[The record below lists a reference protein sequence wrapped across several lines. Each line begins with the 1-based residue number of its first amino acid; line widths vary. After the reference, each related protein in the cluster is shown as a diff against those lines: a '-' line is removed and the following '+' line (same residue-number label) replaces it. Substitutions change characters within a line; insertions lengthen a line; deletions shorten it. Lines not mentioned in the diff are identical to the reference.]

1 MRYDL
6 SVIASWVEPCA
17 RVLDLGCGRGDL
29 LAHLREQKQ
38 VVGRGI
44 ELLEDKAEEAI
55 ARGLSV
61 LHGDLT
67 REIVDY
73 PDQSFDYVILSQ
85 TLQQVYDPAFIIR
98 EMLRVGRRGIVS
110 FPNFSHWGIR
120 LQLLFTGVAPVSRE
134 LPYGWHD
141 TPNIRVI
148 TLKDFRRFCRKEG
161 FAVER
166 EVAISTHHHE
176 ERGRQV
182 RLLPN
187 LLAAYG
193 IFLLSRKP
201 SA

>member
-6 SVIASWVEPCA
+6 SVIASWVEPGA

-29 LAHLREQKQ
+29 LAHLREHKQ

-44 ELLEDKAEEAI
+44 EISEDRAEEAI

-67 REIVDY
+67 REIADY
-73 PDQSFDYVILSQ
+73 PDQSFDHVILSQ
-85 TLQQVYDPAFIIR
+85 TLQQVYDPAVIIR

-120 LQLLFTGVAPVSRE
+120 MQLLLKGVAPVSRE
-134 LPYGWHD
+134 LPYGWFD

-148 TLKDFRRFCRKEG
+148 TLKDFRRFCRSEG

-166 EVAISTHHHE
+166 EVAISTHHHA
-176 ERGRQV
+176 ERGRRV

-193 IFLLSRKP
+193 IFLLSRK
-201 SA
+201 AAA

>member
-6 SVIASWVEPCA
+6 SVIASWVAPGA

-29 LAHLREQKQ
+29 LAHLREHKQ
-38 VVGRGI
+38 VIGRGI
-44 ELLEDKAEEAI
+44 EISEDKAEEAI

-67 REIVDY
+67 REIADY
-73 PDQSFDYVILSQ
+73 PDQSFDSVILSQ
-85 TLQQVYDPAFIIR
+85 TLQQVYDPALIIR

-120 LQLLFTGVAPVSRE
+120 MQLLLGGVAPVSRE

-148 TLKDFRRFCRKEG
+148 TVKDFRRFCRREG
-161 FAVER
+161 FTVER
-166 EVAISTHHHE
+166 EVAISTHHHAE
-176 ERGRQV
+176 SGRQV

-187 LLAAYG
+187 LLATYG
-193 IFLLSRKP
+193 IFLLSRKG
-201 SA
+201 A

>member
-6 SVIASWVEPCA
+6 SVIASWVAPGA

-38 VVGRGI
+38 VIGRGI
-44 ELLEDKAEEAI
+44 EISEDKAEEAI

-67 REIVDY
+67 REIADY
-73 PDQSFDYVILSQ
+73 PDQSFDSVILSQ
-85 TLQQVYDPAFIIR
+85 TLQQVYDPALIIR
-98 EMLRVGRRGIVS
+98 EMLRVGKRGIVS

-120 LQLLFTGVAPVSRE
+120 MQLLLKGVAPVSRE

-148 TLKDFRRFCRKEG
+148 TLKDFRRFCRGEG
-161 FAVER
+161 FTVER

-176 ERGRQV
+176 ESGRRV

-193 IFLLSRKP
+193 IFLLSRKA
-201 SA
+201 S